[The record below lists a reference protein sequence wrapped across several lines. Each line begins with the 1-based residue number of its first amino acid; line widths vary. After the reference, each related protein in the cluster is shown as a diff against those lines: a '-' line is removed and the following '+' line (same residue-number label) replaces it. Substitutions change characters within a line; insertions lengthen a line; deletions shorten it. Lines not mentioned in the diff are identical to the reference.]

1 MAYFFVRYGF
11 LAGQIAP
18 FETRTRSHTS
28 DLRRRPPLNR
38 RRTML
43 IINASTLGTE
53 NFKGADHGA
62 TISLILDHSLPG
74 QGPRLH
80 RHPYDET
87 WVVQEGNLTFQL
99 ADERHRVGPGDVVI
113 APPGVP
119 HKFTNDGIGRSK
131 LVCIHASPTMETE
144 WLE

>member
-1 MAYFFVRYGF
+1 MPV
-11 LAGQIAP
+11 I
-18 FETRTRSHTS
+18 T
-28 DLRRRPPLNR
+28 
-38 RRTML
+38 
-43 IINASTLGTE
+43 ASTLAGR
-53 NFKGADHGA
+53 NLKGAEHGA
-62 TISLILDHSLPG
+62 TISLILDHSEPG

-99 ADERHRVGPGDVVI
+99 GEERLEAGPGDIVI

-119 HKFTNDGIGRSK
+119 HKFTNEGPGRSN
-131 LVCIHASPTMETE
+131 LVCIHANPEMVTE